1 MPCFYKIT
9 LERKDKLFFNFI
21 FQNTSFRIQV
31 YQQHSIARQHNLTGK
46 LNYFN
51 FISERLLQHYTYH
64 CDEEPP
70 RLAASES
77 MHSLNR
83 NQLCIKIKVQRDNF
97 AQLKF
102 PLNSHIHFDNDSI
115 STTDCKISTKEC
127 LFIIEGI
134 TETGQEVK
142 LFWGEKHFELL
153 KDITLCNQTVSEFQT
168 LEQQIHTD
176 TCVDIN
182 KLNTV
187 FIVVCK
193 KDAIE
198 LVDDKLKV

>member
-1 MPCFYKIT
+1 
-9 LERKDKLFFNFI
+9 
-21 FQNTSFRIQV
+21 
-31 YQQHSIARQHNLTGK
+31 
-46 LNYFN
+46 
-51 FISERLLQHYTYH
+51 
-64 CDEEPP
+64 
-70 RLAASES
+70 
-77 MHSLNR
+77 MHSLSR

-115 STTDCKISTKEC
+115 TTTDRKISTKDC

-153 KDITLCNQTVSEFQT
+153 KDIKKNETIREFQT

-198 LVDDKLKV
+198 LVDDKLKA

>member
-1 MPCFYKIT
+1 MF
-9 LERKDKLFFNFI
+9 
-21 FQNTSFRIQV
+21 
-31 YQQHSIARQHNLTGK
+31 
-46 LNYFN
+46 
-51 FISERLLQHYTYH
+51 
-64 CDEEPP
+64 
-70 RLAASES
+70 

-83 NQLCIKIKVQRDNF
+83 NQLRIKIKVQGDNF
-97 AQLKF
+97 AQLKL
-102 PLNSHIHFDNDSI
+102 PLNSHIHFDNDNI
-115 STTDCKISTKEC
+115 TTTDCKISTKDC

-142 LFWGEKHFELL
+142 LFWGEKNFELL
-153 KDITLCNQTVSEFQT
+153 KDITPCNETITEVQTI
-168 LEQQIHTD
+168 EQQIHTD

-198 LVDDKLKV
+198 LVGDKLKA

>member
-1 MPCFYKIT
+1 M
-9 LERKDKLFFNFI
+9 
-21 FQNTSFRIQV
+21 
-31 YQQHSIARQHNLTGK
+31 
-46 LNYFN
+46 
-51 FISERLLQHYTYH
+51 
-64 CDEEPP
+64 
-70 RLAASES
+70 LAASEF

-83 NQLCIKIKVQRDNF
+83 NQFCIKIKVQRDNF
-97 AQLKF
+97 AQFKF

-115 STTDCKISTKEC
+115 TTTDCKISTKDC

-142 LFWGEKHFELL
+142 LFWGEKHFQLL
-153 KDITLCNQTVSEFQT
+153 KDITPCNETITEFQT

-198 LVDDKLKV
+198 LVDDKLKA

>member
-1 MPCFYKIT
+1 M
-9 LERKDKLFFNFI
+9 
-21 FQNTSFRIQV
+21 
-31 YQQHSIARQHNLTGK
+31 
-46 LNYFN
+46 
-51 FISERLLQHYTYH
+51 
-64 CDEEPP
+64 
-70 RLAASES
+70 LAASEF

-97 AQLKF
+97 TQLKF

-115 STTDCKISTKEC
+115 TTIDCKISTKDY
-127 LFIIEGI
+127 LFIIEGK

-153 KDITLCNQTVSEFQT
+153 KDITPCSETIKEFQT
-168 LEQQIHTD
+168 LEHQIHTN

-193 KDAIE
+193 RDAIE
-198 LVDDKLKV
+198 LVYDKLKA

>member
-1 MPCFYKIT
+1 M
-9 LERKDKLFFNFI
+9 LAE
-21 FQNTSFRIQV
+21 
-31 YQQHSIARQHNLTGK
+31 
-46 LNYFN
+46 
-51 FISERLLQHYTYH
+51 SEF
-64 CDEEPP
+64 
-70 RLAASES
+70 

-97 AQLKF
+97 VQLQF

-115 STTDCKISTKEC
+115 TTTDCKISTKDC

-153 KDITLCNQTVSEFQT
+153 KDTTLCNETLTEFQT
-168 LEQQIHTD
+168 LEQQIQTD
-176 TCVDIN
+176 KCVDIS

-198 LVDDKLKV
+198 LIDDELKA

>member
-1 MPCFYKIT
+1 M
-9 LERKDKLFFNFI
+9 
-21 FQNTSFRIQV
+21 
-31 YQQHSIARQHNLTGK
+31 
-46 LNYFN
+46 
-51 FISERLLQHYTYH
+51 
-64 CDEEPP
+64 
-70 RLAASES
+70 LAASEF

-97 AQLKF
+97 IQLKF
-102 PLNSHIHFDNDSI
+102 PLNSYILFDNDSI
-115 STTDCKISTKEC
+115 TTTDCKISTKDY

-134 TETGQEVK
+134 TETGQKVK

-153 KDITLCNQTVSEFQT
+153 KDITPCNETITEFQT

-182 KLNTV
+182 KLKTV

-198 LVDDKLKV
+198 LVDYKLKA

>member
-1 MPCFYKIT
+1 M
-9 LERKDKLFFNFI
+9 
-21 FQNTSFRIQV
+21 
-31 YQQHSIARQHNLTGK
+31 
-46 LNYFN
+46 
-51 FISERLLQHYTYH
+51 
-64 CDEEPP
+64 
-70 RLAASES
+70 LAASEF

-83 NQLCIKIKVQRDNF
+83 NQLCIKIQVQRDNF
-97 AQLKF
+97 VQLNF
-102 PLNSHIHFDNDSI
+102 PLNSHIHFDNDSVT
-115 STTDCKISTKEC
+115 TTDCKISTKDC

-142 LFWGEKHFELL
+142 LFLGEKLFELL
-153 KDITLCNQTVSEFQT
+153 KDITLCNETITEFQT

-176 TCVDIN
+176 KCIDNN

-198 LVDDKLKV
+198 LVDDKLNA

>member
-1 MPCFYKIT
+1 M
-9 LERKDKLFFNFI
+9 
-21 FQNTSFRIQV
+21 
-31 YQQHSIARQHNLTGK
+31 
-46 LNYFN
+46 
-51 FISERLLQHYTYH
+51 
-64 CDEEPP
+64 
-70 RLAASES
+70 LAASEF
-77 MHSLNR
+77 MHSLNKY
-83 NQLCIKIKVQRDNF
+83 QLCIKIKVQRDNF
-97 AQLKF
+97 TQLKF

-115 STTDCKISTKEC
+115 ATTDCKVSTRDY

-153 KDITLCNQTVSEFQT
+153 KDITLCNEAITEFQT

-187 FIVVCK
+187 FIVVFK

-198 LVDDKLKV
+198 LVDDKLKA

>member
-1 MPCFYKIT
+1 M
-9 LERKDKLFFNFI
+9 
-21 FQNTSFRIQV
+21 
-31 YQQHSIARQHNLTGK
+31 
-46 LNYFN
+46 
-51 FISERLLQHYTYH
+51 
-64 CDEEPP
+64 
-70 RLAASES
+70 LAASEF

-83 NQLCIKIKVQRDNF
+83 NQLCIKIKVHRDNF

-102 PLNSHIHFDNDSI
+102 PLNSHIHFDNNSI
-115 STTDCKISTKEC
+115 TTTDCKISPKDY
-127 LFIIEGI
+127 LFIIEEL

-153 KDITLCNQTVSEFQT
+153 KDITPCNETITESLT
-168 LEQQIHTD
+168 LEQQTHTD

-198 LVDDKLKV
+198 LVDDKLKA

>member
-1 MPCFYKIT
+1 M
-9 LERKDKLFFNFI
+9 LAE
-21 FQNTSFRIQV
+21 
-31 YQQHSIARQHNLTGK
+31 
-46 LNYFN
+46 
-51 FISERLLQHYTYH
+51 SEFK
-64 CDEEPP
+64 
-70 RLAASES
+70 
-77 MHSLNR
+77 HSLNR

-102 PLNSHIHFDNDSI
+102 PLNSHMHFDNDSI
-115 STTDCKISTKEC
+115 TTTDCKISTNDC

-142 LFWGEKHFELL
+142 LFWGGKHFELL
-153 KDITLCNQTVSEFQT
+153 KDITPGNETITEFQT

-198 LVDDKLKV
+198 LVDDKLKA

>member
-1 MPCFYKIT
+1 MIT
-9 LERKDKLFFNFI
+9 TVSQPLIVKF
-21 FQNTSFRIQV
+21 
-31 YQQHSIARQHNLTGK
+31 
-46 LNYFN
+46 
-51 FISERLLQHYTYH
+51 
-64 CDEEPP
+64 
-70 RLAASES
+70 
-77 MHSLNR
+77 
-83 NQLCIKIKVQRDNF
+83 
-97 AQLKF
+97 QLKIF
-102 PLNSHIHFDNDSI
+102 
-115 STTDCKISTKEC
+115 

-153 KDITLCNQTVSEFQT
+153 KDITLCSETITEFQT

-198 LVDDKLKV
+198 VVDDKLKA

>member
-1 MPCFYKIT
+1 M
-9 LERKDKLFFNFI
+9 LAE
-21 FQNTSFRIQV
+21 
-31 YQQHSIARQHNLTGK
+31 
-46 LNYFN
+46 
-51 FISERLLQHYTYH
+51 SEF
-64 CDEEPP
+64 
-70 RLAASES
+70 

-83 NQLCIKIKVQRDNF
+83 NHLCIKIKVQRDNF

-115 STTDCKISTKEC
+115 TTTDCKISTKGC
-127 LFIIEGI
+127 LCIIEGI

-153 KDITLCNQTVSEFQT
+153 KDISLCNETISEFQT
-168 LEQQIHTD
+168 LEQQIHMD

-193 KDAIE
+193 NVAIE
-198 LVDDKLKV
+198 LVDDKLKA

>member
-1 MPCFYKIT
+1 M
-9 LERKDKLFFNFI
+9 
-21 FQNTSFRIQV
+21 
-31 YQQHSIARQHNLTGK
+31 
-46 LNYFN
+46 
-51 FISERLLQHYTYH
+51 
-64 CDEEPP
+64 
-70 RLAASES
+70 
-77 MHSLNR
+77 
-83 NQLCIKIKVQRDNF
+83 KVQRDNF
-97 AQLKF
+97 TQLKF
-102 PLNSHIHFDNDSI
+102 LLNSHIHFDNDSI
-115 STTDCKISTKEC
+115 TTTDCKISTKDC

-153 KDITLCNQTVSEFQT
+153 KDITPCNETITEFQT

-187 FIVVCK
+187 FIVVFK

-198 LVDDKLKV
+198 LVDDKLKA

>member
-1 MPCFYKIT
+1 M
-9 LERKDKLFFNFI
+9 
-21 FQNTSFRIQV
+21 
-31 YQQHSIARQHNLTGK
+31 
-46 LNYFN
+46 
-51 FISERLLQHYTYH
+51 
-64 CDEEPP
+64 
-70 RLAASES
+70 LAASEF

-83 NQLCIKIKVQRDNF
+83 NQLCIKIKVQRDNI
-97 AQLKF
+97 AQPKF
-102 PLNSHIHFDNDSI
+102 PLNSHIHFHNDSI
-115 STTDCKISTKEC
+115 TSTDCKISTKDC

-153 KDITLCNQTVSEFQT
+153 KDITPCNETITEFQT

-176 TCVDIN
+176 TSVDIN

-187 FIVVCK
+187 FIVVCR

-198 LVDDKLKV
+198 LVDDKLKA